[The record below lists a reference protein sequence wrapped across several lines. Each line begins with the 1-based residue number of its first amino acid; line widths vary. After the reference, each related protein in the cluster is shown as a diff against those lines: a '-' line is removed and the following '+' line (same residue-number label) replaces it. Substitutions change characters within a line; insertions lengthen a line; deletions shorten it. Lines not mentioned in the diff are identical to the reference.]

1 MGKGC
6 FILMD
11 SRSSSPSK
19 PIVCTHRK
27 HHDSILGVKGL
38 TDMFP
43 LSNVIVHSG
52 LCEVSL

>member
-19 PIVCTHRK
+19 PITCTRRK